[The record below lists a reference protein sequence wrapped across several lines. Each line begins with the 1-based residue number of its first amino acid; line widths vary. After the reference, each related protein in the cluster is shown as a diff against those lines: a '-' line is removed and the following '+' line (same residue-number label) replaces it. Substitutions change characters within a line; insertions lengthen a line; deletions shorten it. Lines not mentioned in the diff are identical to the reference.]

1 METKPLDPFTDKPI
15 TGSVVSKITPRE
27 DLTDTAVAVQ
37 LATPSQP
44 DRLEVFYIEW
54 EFLHQH
60 QDNKEYQKI
69 KPLIQGLWQNG
80 YPLVGNREVI
90 SLELLQKK
98 LATAPIPRTPKQ
110 KLDSL
115 ILFLSKKQI
124 EDGANIKFY
133 DLTEYKR
140 LYFKS
145 SNEAYFYLETLTAS
159 GLLKQLGGR
168 EGDGGLTVEL
178 TYRGLAYVIDLESA
192 GPTSNYCFIAI
203 SFASQMDLYRD
214 TIIQVVE
221 YHGYRPIIINSD
233 FVVTSD
239 TPVIDEILAG
249 IKRSKF
255 CIADFTMQRT
265 GVYFE
270 AGYALGLGR
279 PVIYISERKDFEA
292 NAHFDLRPFQHILYS
307 DLQELEKALSVKI
320 AAWIGSLN
328 PDYRP

>member
-1 METKPLDPFTDKPI
+1 METTLLNPFTDKPI
-15 TGSVVSKITPRE
+15 DPRSVVSNIKPR
-27 DLTDTAVAVQ
+27 DGLTDTTVAIQ
-37 LATPSQP
+37 LATPLSNR
-44 DRLEVFYIEW
+44 DEVFFIEW
-54 EFLHQH
+54 DFLHHH
-60 QDNKEYQKI
+60 QEDKEYQKI
-69 KPLIQGLWQNG
+69 KTLIQGLWQNS
-80 YPLVGNREVI
+80 YPLIGSLEVI

-98 LATAPIPRTPKQ
+98 LATAPIPRTPKE
-110 KLDSL
+110 KLDNL
-115 ILFLSKKQI
+115 ILFLAKKQT
-124 EDGANIKFY
+124 EDGASVKFHY
-133 DLTEYKR
+133 LTEYKR

-145 SNEAYFYLETLTAS
+145 KNEAYFYQQTLVTN
-159 GLLKQLGGR
+159 GFLKQQGGPDT
-168 EGDGGLTVEL
+168 DGSLVVEL
-178 TYRGLAYVIDLESA
+178 TYRGLAYVIELESA
-192 GPTSNYCFIAI
+192 GPSSNYCFIAL
-203 SFASQMDLYRD
+203 SFASQMEEYRD
-214 TIIQVVE
+214 TIARVVE
-221 YHGYRPIIINSD
+221 YHGYQPIIVNSD

-307 DLQELEKALSVKI
+307 DAQELEKALSVKI

-328 PDYRP
+328 PEYKS